1 MDKNQVTGLVLI
13 AALLIA
19 YAVFFKPPADEITEP
34 VNTELS
40 TQPQQQAPTELKE
53 VNVGQTL
60 GTPEI
65 QQPTNSELEKQFGV
79 FSSGAQGEEK
89 QIIIENENAKFS
101 FNTRGGNIKSVELK
115 EYLTYDKKPL
125 YLFDEENSQ
134 QSISFQTDNGNVNL
148 SELYYTTSGR
158 SKTVT
163 KGDTTMLTFTLR
175 TSDNNSIE
183 HIYKIPGDGY
193 QVLYELRINGLKN
206 TIIGEQAT
214 LSWTNKMK
222 RLEMNLDDSRNK
234 NTIRWY
240 TVSEDSDNLKAISK
254 DVLQEQVPEG
264 IKWASFS
271 QKFFNVGIIADRGF
285 NGGLFNSDVPLN
297 DTTIVKNTSM
307 NLYIPLTDLYAGGKF
322 SYYFGPNKYKVL
334 KKVAPSYE
342 DNLYLGYVMVSW
354 VNKYI
359 LIELMSFLEKYISSY
374 GMIIIIMVFLIKL
387 VLFPLTRKSYLSMA
401 KMKAMKPELD
411 VLKEK
416 IGDDA
421 QKMQQEQMKLYRQVG
436 VNPLSGCIP
445 MVLQMPI
452 LFAMFFFFPNAI
464 ELRGE
469 SFLWATDLS
478 TYDVLFKLPFT
489 IPFYGAHVSGFTL
502 LMTLSSILYTW
513 SNNQVSTV
521 QGPMKTIGYVM
532 PVIFMFVLNS
542 YASGL
547 SFYYFLSNIVTF
559 GQQAL
564 IRRFVNE
571 DKIHEQLQENKKNN
585 VNKKKSKFQQ
595 RLDDAMKASKE
606 AQKKKEQQ
614 KKKR

>member
-1 MDKNQVTGLVLI
+1 
-13 AALLIA
+13 
-19 YAVFFKPPADEITEP
+19 
-34 VNTELS
+34 
-40 TQPQQQAPTELKE
+40 
-53 VNVGQTL
+53 
-60 GTPEI
+60 
-65 QQPTNSELEKQFGV
+65 
-79 FSSGAQGEEK
+79 
-89 QIIIENENAKFS
+89 
-101 FNTRGGNIKSVELK
+101 
-115 EYLTYDKKPL
+115 
-125 YLFDEENSQ
+125 
-134 QSISFQTDNGNVNL
+134 
-148 SELYYTTSGR
+148 
-158 SKTVT
+158 
-163 KGDTTMLTFTLR
+163 
-175 TSDNNSIE
+175 
-183 HIYKIPGDGY
+183 
-193 QVLYELRINGLKN
+193 
-206 TIIGEQAT
+206 
-214 LSWTNKMK
+214 
-222 RLEMNLDDSRNK
+222 
-234 NTIRWY
+234 
-240 TVSEDSDNLKAISK
+240 
-254 DVLQEQVPEG
+254 
-264 IKWASFS
+264 
-271 QKFFNVGIIADRGF
+271 
-285 NGGLFNSDVPLN
+285 
-297 DTTIVKNTSM
+297 
-307 NLYIPLTDLYAGGKF
+307 
-322 SYYFGPNKYKVL
+322 
-334 KKVAPSYE
+334 
-342 DNLYLGYVMVSW
+342 
-354 VNKYI
+354 
-359 LIELMSFLEKYISSY
+359 
-374 GMIIIIMVFLIKL
+374 
-387 VLFPLTRKSYLSMA
+387 MA

-411 VLKEK
+411 ALKEK

-542 YASGL
+542 YAAGL

-564 IRRFVNE
+564 IRKFVNE
-571 DKIHEQLQENKKNN
+571 DKIHQQLQENKKNN